1 MIVPM
6 IDTTIDPRQPRRL
19 EKKANIVCLLSSFRK
34 GAVSLF
40 FAFTAFGL
48 GTDVRAAEPA
58 ADSSEWK
65 FISNKDGVMLH
76 RRQRP
81 VSNESRAIG
90 EIAAPPAVVHAV
102 IDDVESY
109 ASFMPYTAECR
120 VLKRDGN
127 SIVAYQRISAPLT
140 SDRDYTVRIRSRSK
154 PAEVGTSYFSQW
166 ETDNA
171 LGPPEKSGVVR
182 VKLCEGSWLLEPLGP
197 NVTRA
202 TYTIYTDSGGAI
214 PAFIKNTGSQ
224 IGIRKMFAA
233 IRKQVRDPKYA
244 KTAERKN

>member
-1 MIVPM
+1 M
-6 IDTTIDPRQPRRL
+6 RRRL
-19 EKKANIVCLLSSFRK
+19 FCALVALAAFASCANL
-34 GAVSLF
+34 
-40 FAFTAFGL
+40 
-48 GTDVRAAEPA
+48 RAADPEA
-58 ADSSEWK
+58 GSTEWK
-65 FISNKDGVMLH
+65 FISNKEGVALY

-81 VSNESRAIG
+81 ASYESRAIA
-90 EIAAPPAVVHAV
+90 EIAAPAAAVHAV

-140 SDRDYTVRIRSRSK
+140 SDRDYTVRIRSSSK
-154 PAEVGTSYFSQW
+154 PAEGGTSYLSQW
-166 ETDNA
+166 ETEDA

-182 VKLCEGSWLLEPLGP
+182 VKLCEGSWLLEPVGP
-197 NVTRA
+197 KATRA

-214 PAFIKNTGSQ
+214 PAFIKNAGSQ

-233 IRKQVRDPKYA
+233 IRKQSGYPKYVKAAQA
-244 KTAERKN
+244 KE